1 MDTAEAVVSTPEEAL
16 TSADEPWQDIG
27 LRIRQARE
35 LRKLTRRDL
44 ATELG
49 VTEGAVQQW
58 EDGRGVP
65 ELRRLG
71 PIVMNL
77 DVSCD
82 WLVFGAGRPPRPVT
96 SEEEQAVRLLRR
108 LPEDERRAAINLLMR
123 MTGARAPRRRA
134 KAPK

>member
-1 MDTAEAVVSTPEEAL
+1 MGTSTATVSTPEEAL

-44 ATELG
+44 ALELG

-71 PIVMNL
+71 PIAVQL
-77 DVSCD
+77 EVPTD
-82 WLVFGAGRPPRPVT
+82 WLIFGTGRPPRAIT
-96 SEEEQAVRLLRR
+96 SEEEQAIRYLRR
-108 LPEDERRAAINLLMR
+108 LPEDERRAALTMIMR
-123 MTGARAPRRRA
+123 MTGTRAPRRR
-134 KAPK
+134 KSK